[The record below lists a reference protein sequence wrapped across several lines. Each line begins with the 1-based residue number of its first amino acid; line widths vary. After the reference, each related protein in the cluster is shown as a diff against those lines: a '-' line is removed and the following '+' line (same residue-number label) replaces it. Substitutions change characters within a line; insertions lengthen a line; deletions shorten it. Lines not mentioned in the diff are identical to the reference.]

1 MFVDVFRSRRNSD
14 TYLYMPRG
22 AAFADLPEALQQVFG
37 SPELALSLNLESGRQ
52 LARYS
57 SDEILAELKAQGFFL
72 QMPPAERSEDS
83 IC

>member
-1 MFVDVFRSRRNSD
+1 MFVDVFRSRRKSD
-14 TYLYMPRG
+14 TYIYLPRG